1 MSRFIGDHEGPELRL
16 VQMLDA
22 DGGDLGQAQKLGGQ
36 DAAMTC
42 DHVPLAVNNDRYEKP
57 KRFDA
62 FCYLADL
69 FARMQPWVFRV

>member
-1 MSRFIGDHEGPELRL
+1 MKALSCASFKCST
-16 VQMLDA
+16 QMVGTSA
-22 DGGDLGQAQKLGGQ
+22 RPRNW
-36 DAAMTC
+36 AAKTC